1 MTLRVHQRLRAG
13 KRAWYVVVSGSLPDG
28 RFVTRE
34 KRAPIQT
41 RKDAESF
48 GREFERQVLSGKYGK
63 LSPTLSDFWKDTYR
77 PWTDNNTKPA
87 SAKATEIA
95 FRVHVLPLLGDM
107 RLGDIGP
114 GEVEQLK
121 GAMLKLKRAPKTV
134 NNVLGY
140 LHRGLTLAVEH
151 GLLERVPGVGLLDV
165 EDTEAEWLEPE
176 EQNRFVA
183 ASGYWP
189 ERHPLLVLLVET
201 GLRIGEALAVRWK
214 DVDLEKRVLRVRRT
228 RVATSRGFGSPKE
241 GDIRDV
247 HLSTRA
253 TAILSA
259 HRHLRHELVFTT
271 ENSKPL
277 THAMVRDWVSDA
289 AKKAGLAK
297 HVTAHSLRHSRTAN
311 MTMAGV
317 DEATIMRELGWKTTA
332 MLARYRHLSPLHR
345 RDAVEKVEAFL
356 SAAKK
361 KTEES

>member
-34 KRAPIQT
+34 KRSPIQT
-41 RKDAESF
+41 RKDAEAF

-63 LSPTLSDFWKDTYR
+63 LSPMLSDFWKDTYR

-95 FRVHVLPLLGDM
+95 FRVHVLPLLGDE

-151 GLLERVPGVGLLDV
+151 GLLERVPGVGFLET

-176 EQNRFVA
+176 EQARFVRA
-183 ASGYWP
+183 CDYWP
-189 ERHPLLVLLVET
+189 ERRALLTCLLET
-201 GLRIGEALAVRWK
+201 GLRIGECLGLRNR
-214 DVDLEKRVLRVRRT
+214 DVDRARHVLRVQRT
-228 RVATSRGFGSPKE
+228 RVAVDGSFGRPKE
-241 GDIRDV
+241 GPSREV
-247 HLSTRA
+247 HLSGRA
-253 TAILSA
+253 AECLESS
-259 HRHLRHELVFTT
+259 RSLRELVFTT
-271 ENSKPL
+271 ADGKPL

-289 AKKAGLAK
+289 AKRAGIAK
-297 HVTAHSLRHSRTAN
+297 HVTAHSLRHTRTAN
-311 MTMAGV
+311 LIMAGV
-317 DEATIMRELGWKTTA
+317 DERTVMAELGWRTTA
-332 MLARYRHLSPLHR
+332 MVRRYAHLAPSHR

>member
-34 KRAPIQT
+34 KRSPIQT
-41 RKDAESF
+41 RKDAEAF

-95 FRVHVLPLLGDM
+95 FRVHVLPLLGDE

-151 GLLERVPGVGLLDV
+151 GLLERTPGVGLLDV
-165 EDTEAEWLEPE
+165 EDTEAEW
-176 EQNRFVA
+176 
-183 ASGYWP
+183 
-189 ERHPLLVLLVET
+189 
-201 GLRIGEALAVRWK
+201 
-214 DVDLEKRVLRVRRT
+214 
-228 RVATSRGFGSPKE
+228 
-241 GDIRDV
+241 
-247 HLSTRA
+247 
-253 TAILSA
+253 
-259 HRHLRHELVFTT
+259 
-271 ENSKPL
+271 
-277 THAMVRDWVSDA
+277 
-289 AKKAGLAK
+289 
-297 HVTAHSLRHSRTAN
+297 
-311 MTMAGV
+311 
-317 DEATIMRELGWKTTA
+317 
-332 MLARYRHLSPLHR
+332 
-345 RDAVEKVEAFL
+345 
-356 SAAKK
+356 
-361 KTEES
+361 